1 MGLMLA
7 FALML
12 SYIETLIPFQFGIP
26 GIKLGLANL
35 SVVLC
40 FYLFGYKEAFVL
52 TLVKA
57 VICGFLF
64 GNLFMILYSVAGAL
78 ISYLAMAAMIKSD
91 KFHIQAVSAVGG
103 VMHNMGQILV
113 AWFAVKTY
121 GLLYYMPILIV
132 AGLLTGMLIG
142 IIASLVFPYI
152 KKIIM
157 KGADI

>member
-12 SYIETLIPFQFGIP
+12 SYIEALIPFQFGVP

-35 SVVLC
+35 AVVLC
-40 FYLFGYKEAFVL
+40 FYLFGYKEALVL
-52 TLVKA
+52 TLAKA

-64 GNLFMILYSVAGAL
+64 GNLFMILYSAAGAL
-78 ISYLAMAAMIKSD
+78 FSYLAMALMIKSD
-91 KFHIQAVSAVGG
+91 KFHIPTVSAVGG
-103 VMHNMGQILV
+103 VMHNMGQVFV

-121 GLLYYMPILIV
+121 GLLYYMPILIM
-132 AGLLTGMLIG
+132 AGLLTGILIG
-142 IIASLVFPYI
+142 ITASLVLPSI

-157 KGADI
+157 KGTNL